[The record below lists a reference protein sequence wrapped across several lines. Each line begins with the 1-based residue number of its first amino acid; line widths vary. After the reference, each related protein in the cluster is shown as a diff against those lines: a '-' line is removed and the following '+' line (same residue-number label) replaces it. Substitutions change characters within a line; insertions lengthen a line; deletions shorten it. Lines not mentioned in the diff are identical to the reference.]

1 MKFHLTETCTCF
13 WKGLGTR
20 ASSGWF
26 GTQRWQVVLPL
37 PNFPSTGKTTA
48 GICGKRGSRHHNFH
62 SMACEQAG
70 ETTLGLLVSF
80 PMAKKNSVLQWHTQP
95 QFVVTGVARVDVLLH
110 PQHTVWLEQ
119 PLTRLR
125 YIPLPGSTYSSRKH
139 GSENE
144 FQKGETLNH
153 LLLLRIRIKVIYK
166 VEHLEKETFGF
177 TSALGI
183 LIDHGKK
190 RMPGKKANE
199 LEFTFQIKLLI
210 KK

>member
-37 PNFPSTGKTTA
+37 PHFPSTGKTAA

-110 PQHTVWLEQ
+110 PQQYCVTGTALDSSQIHT
-119 PLTRLR
+119 
-125 YIPLPGSTYSSRKH
+125 SSRFYLF
-139 GSENE
+139 
-144 FQKGETLNH
+144 FQKAWVREWVSERRNS
-153 LLLLRIRIKVIYK
+153 KSSP
-166 VEHLEKETFGF
+166 
-177 TSALGI
+177 SA
-183 LIDHGKK
+183 K
-190 RMPGKKANE
+190 N
-199 LEFTFQIKLLI
+199 QN
-210 KK
+210 